1 VRNFFAR
8 PGGADYEDAEL
19 RPDPAV
25 GSKGEIL
32 CTMPLDS
39 DGAGDYVGLSP
50 VAAAMDGSIPMRRG
64 MTRRALAVMQRRR
77 DLRTLID
84 IVG

>member
-1 VRNFFAR
+1 MKRVKT
-8 PGGADYEDAEL
+8 
-19 RPDPAV
+19 RPDPV
-25 GSKGEIL
+25 LGRQGENL
-32 CTMPLDS
+32 CTMPLDRE
-39 DGAGDYVGLSP
+39 GAGDYVGLSP